1 MYPDFQFKGCSD
13 NGKNLPKL
21 FREEFHIIETLI
33 HPIVVGLPFLQKH
46 RAILSLERDLLFIGD
61 YEIPMAQAPPTPEQ
75 SRPHLAAFQLKRN
88 LILPK

>member
-1 MYPDFQFKGCSD
+1 MLDFQFKGCSG
-13 NGKNLPKL
+13 NGLNPPKL

-61 YEIPMAQAPPTPEQ
+61 SEFQWHKPLPF
-75 SRPHLAAFQLKRN
+75 RNNLHL
-88 LILPK
+88 I

>member
-1 MYPDFQFKGCSD
+1 MRVLGKIMLDFQFKDCSG
-13 NGKNLPKL
+13 NGSNPPKL

-61 YEIPMAQAPPTPEQ
+61 SEFQWHKPLPF
-75 SRPHLAAFQLKRN
+75 RNNLHL
-88 LILPK
+88 I